1 MLVYYDTAGLLLGS
15 METHY
20 CCLGQKK
27 VVLVCLLYRT
37 YNSKARSI
45 HVKFKGAK
53 INVHYYIHTEIYCMS
68 YSMSRHNCQMR
79 RPDVTYIRFFPGL
92 CCWFWR
98 KAY

>member
-53 INVHYYIHTEIYCMS
+53 INVHYY
-68 YSMSRHNCQMR
+68 
-79 RPDVTYIRFFPGL
+79 TYRNILYVLQYVPPQQL
-92 CCWFWR
+92 PYA
-98 KAY
+98 KT